1 MTGAEKNLRAGP
13 GLRRPEPQ
21 VPASVPGTKGPGLKG
36 IVQHQLDQSYH
47 SPLIEKLRASGFSLK
62 AGRLT
67 IHLAREFGFCYGVER
82 AVQYAY
88 ETRARFPDRRIFL
101 TNEIIHNP
109 RVNAELQGMGVKIL
123 SGKDFQNEITQNDV
137 VIMPAFGVPVEALKE
152 FQKKNC
158 VIVDTTCGS
167 VMSVWRRVES
177 YSRDGFT
184 SVIHGKYDHEETRAT
199 CSRAAKYLVVKDK
212 EQAKQVCEYISGHGP
227 NTRAPSPFPLPLKGE
242 RIGEGEF
249 GTQSSFLAAF
259 KDACSEGFD
268 PDHDLGKIGFANQT
282 TMLSRESMEIS
293 NMLCEALLARYG
305 KRELRDRFRYFDTIC
320 SATQDR
326 QDAIRELGEK
336 KMDLILVIGGY
347 KSSNTGHLAEIASAF
362 CPAYHVEDASSIL
375 SREKIR
381 HKKIGAPDVLETSDW
396 LPAGEIKVG
405 VTAGASTPNR
415 LVEEVIQR
423 LIDISL

>member
-1 MTGAEKNLRAGP
+1 MA
-13 GLRRPEPQ
+13 
-21 VPASVPGTKGPGLKG
+21 GTKKNPRTHFGLKG

-47 SPLIEKLRASGFSLK
+47 SPLIEKVRASGFSLRS
-62 AGRLT
+62 GRLE

-82 AVQYAY
+82 AVQFAY
-88 ETRARFPDRRIFL
+88 ETRARFPERRIFL

-109 RVNAELQGMGVKIL
+109 RVNAELQGMGVRIL
-123 SGKDFQNEITQNDV
+123 TDSASHSEITQKDV

-152 FQKKNC
+152 FQKKGC

-184 SVIHGKYDHEETRAT
+184 AVIHGKYDHEETHAT
-199 CSRAAKYLVVKDK
+199 CSRAAKYLVVKDGA
-212 EQAKQVCEYISGHGP
+212 QAAEVCRYI
-227 NTRAPSPFPLPLKGE
+227 
-242 RIGEGEF
+242 EG
-249 GTQSSFLAAF
+249 SSDRGAFLEKF
-259 KDACSEGFD
+259 KDACSAGFD
-268 PDHDLGKIGFANQT
+268 PDKDLEKIGFANQT
-282 TMLSRESMEIS
+282 TMLSRESIEIS
-293 NMLCEALLARYG
+293 EMLRGALRARYG
-305 KRELRDRFRYFDTIC
+305 EGELQDRFRHFDTIC

-347 KSSNTGHLAEIASAF
+347 KSSNTGHLAEIASGF
-362 CPAYHVEDASSIL
+362 CPAYHMEDASSIL
-375 SREKIR
+375 SAEKIR
-381 HKKIGAPDVLETSDW
+381 HKKIGAQEILETSGW

-423 LIDISL
+423 LIDISK

>member
-1 MTGAEKNLRAGP
+1 MPPSEKIVRT
-13 GLRRPEPQ
+13 
-21 VPASVPGTKGPGLKG
+21 SFGLKG

-47 SPLIEKLRASGFSLK
+47 SPLIDKIRAQGFFMKS
-62 AGRLT
+62 GRLE
-67 IHLAREFGFCYGVER
+67 IHLAKQFGFCYGVER

-123 SGKDFQNEITQNDV
+123 TGDASRFEITEKDV

-177 YSRDGFT
+177 YSGDGFT

-199 CSRAAKYLVVKDK
+199 CSRSTKYLVVKDK
-212 EQAKQVCEYISGHGP
+212 EQAAQVCDFIAGSGD
-227 NTRAPSPFPLPLKGE
+227 R
-242 RIGEGEF
+242 
-249 GTQSSFLAAF
+249 GTFLEKF
-259 KDACSEGFD
+259 KHACSESFD
-268 PDHDLGKIGFANQT
+268 PDKDLGKIGFANQT
-282 TMLSRESMEIS
+282 TMLSRESIEIS
-293 NMLCEALLARYG
+293 DLLRDALRVRYG
-305 KRELRDRFRYFDTIC
+305 EAGLQDRFRHFDTIC

-326 QDAIRELGEK
+326 QDAVRELGEK
-336 KMDLILVIGGY
+336 RMDVILVIGGY
-347 KSSNTGHLAEIASAF
+347 RSSNTGHLVELASEF
-362 CPAYHVEDASSIL
+362 CPAFHVEDASSLI
-375 SREKIR
+375 SGGKIR
-381 HKKIGAPDVLETSDW
+381 HKKTGAQEILETEGW
-396 LPAGEIKVG
+396 LQEKGTDPLKVG

-415 LVEEVIQR
+415 VVEEVIQR
-423 LIDISL
+423 LIDIAK

>member
-1 MTGAEKNLRAGP
+1 MTEAEKNFRT
-13 GLRRPEPQ
+13 
-21 VPASVPGTKGPGLKG
+21 SFGLKG

-47 SPLIEKLRASGFSLK
+47 SPLIEKLRAAGFTLRT
-62 AGRLT
+62 GRLE
-67 IHLAREFGFCYGVER
+67 IHLAKEFGFCYGVER
-82 AVQYAY
+82 AVEYAY
-88 ETRARFPDRRIFL
+88 ETRARFPDRHIFL

-109 RVNAELQGMGVKIL
+109 RVNAELQGMGVQIL
-123 SGKDFQNEITQNDV
+123 TGHASCSEITEKDV

-152 FQKKNC
+152 FQSKRC

-177 YSRDGFT
+177 YSEDGFT

-199 CSRAAKYLVVKDK
+199 CSRASKYLVVKDK
-212 EQAKQVCEYISGHGP
+212 KQAKQVCEYLVASGTSAAEMP
-227 NTRAPSPFPLPLKGE
+227 ANRRDA
-242 RIGEGEF
+242 
-249 GTQSSFLAAF
+249 FLATF
-259 KDACSEGFD
+259 KDACSAGFD
-268 PDHDLGKIGFANQT
+268 PDKDLGKIGFANQT
-282 TMLSRESMEIS
+282 TMLSRESIAIS
-293 NMLCEALLARYG
+293 EMLREALRSRYG
-305 KRELRDRFRYFDTIC
+305 DAELPDRFRHFDTIC

-347 KSSNTGHLAEIASAF
+347 KSSNTGHLAEIASEF

-381 HKKIGAPDVLETSDW
+381 HKKIGSQEVLETSGW

-405 VTAGASTPNR
+405 ITAGASTPNR

-423 LIDISL
+423 LIDLSGVK

>member
-1 MTGAEKNLRAGP
+1 MDEMGKPLRK
-13 GLRRPEPQ
+13 
-21 VPASVPGTKGPGLKG
+21 SPGLKDT
-36 IVQHQLDQSYH
+36 VQNQLDQSYH
-47 SPLIEKLRASGFSLK
+47 SPLIDKVRTSGFSLK
-62 AGRLT
+62 TGRLE
-67 IHLAREFGFCYGVER
+67 IHLAKEFGFCYGVER
-82 AVQYAY
+82 AVEYAY

-123 SGKDFQNEITQNDV
+123 TDNASRSEITEKDV
-137 VIMPAFGVPVEALKE
+137 VIMPAFGVPVDALKE
-152 FQKKNC
+152 FQEKRC

-199 CSRAAKYLVVKDK
+199 CSRAVKYLVIKDK
-212 EQAKQVCEYISGHGP
+212 TQAEQVCKYISGLG
-227 NTRAPSPFPLPLKGE
+227 TRD
-242 RIGEGEF
+242 
-249 GTQSSFLAAF
+249 SFLAGF
-259 KDACSEGFD
+259 KDACSKGFD
-268 PDHDLGKIGFANQT
+268 PDEDLGKIGFANQT
-282 TMLSRESMEIS
+282 TMLSRESIEIS
-293 NMLCEALLARYG
+293 EMLREALRARYG
-305 KRELRDRFRYFDTIC
+305 KDGLGDRFRHFDTIC

-336 KMDLILVIGGY
+336 KMDVILVIGGY
-347 KSSNTGHLAEIASAF
+347 KSSNTGHLAGIASEF
-362 CPAYHVEDASSIL
+362 CPAYHVEDASSII

-381 HKKIGAPDVLETSDW
+381 HKKTGAQETIETSGW

-415 LVEEVIQR
+415 VVEEVIRR
-423 LIDISL
+423 LIDISGGSHDI

>member
-1 MTGAEKNLRAGP
+1 MTGTGENFHKDP
-13 GLRRPEPQ
+13 
-21 VPASVPGTKGPGLKG
+21 KLKG

-47 SPLIEKLRASGFSLK
+47 SSLIDKIRAGGFSLK
-62 AGRLT
+62 TGRLE
-67 IHLAREFGFCYGVER
+67 IHLAKEFGFCYGVER
-82 AVQYAY
+82 AVEYAY
-88 ETRARFPDRRIFL
+88 QTCARFPDRHIFL

-123 SGKDFQNEITQNDV
+123 TDNTSRSEITKKDV

-152 FQKKNC
+152 FKEKEC

-199 CSRAAKYLVVKDK
+199 CSRAAKYLVVKNRA
-212 EQAKQVCEYISGHGP
+212 EAEQVCDYIHGASAGK
-227 NTRAPSPFPLPLKGE
+227 RDL
-242 RIGEGEF
+242 
-249 GTQSSFLAAF
+249 FLAIF

-268 PDHDLGKIGFANQT
+268 PDTDLGKIGFANQT
-282 TMLSRESMEIS
+282 TMLSRESIEIS
-293 NMLCEALLARYG
+293 EMLREALRTRYG
-305 KRELRDRFRYFDTIC
+305 AGELPDRFRHFDTIC

-336 KMDLILVIGGY
+336 KMSVILVIGGY
-347 KSSNTGHLAEIASAF
+347 KSSNTGHLAEIASEF
-362 CPAYHVEDASSIL
+362 CPAYHIEDASSII

-381 HKKIGAPDVLETSDW
+381 HKKTGTQEVLETSGW
-396 LPAGEIKVG
+396 LSAGEIKVG
-405 VTAGASTPNR
+405 ITAGASTPNR
-415 LVEEVIQR
+415 VVEEVIRR
-423 LIDISL
+423 LIDISG

>member
-1 MTGAEKNLRAGP
+1 MTGTEKNLRA
-13 GLRRPEPQ
+13 
-21 VPASVPGTKGPGLKG
+21 SFGLKG

-47 SPLIEKLRASGFSLK
+47 SPLIEKVRASGFSLK
-62 AGRLT
+62 TGRLE
-67 IHLAREFGFCYGVER
+67 IHLAKEFGFCYGVER
-82 AVQYAY
+82 AVEFAY
-88 ETRARFPDRRIFL
+88 ETRARFPDRHIFL

-109 RVNAELQGMGVKIL
+109 RVNAELPGMGVKIL
-123 SGKDFQNEITQNDV
+123 TDNASRSEITEKDV
-137 VIMPAFGVPVEALKE
+137 VIMPAFGVPVEALRE

-177 YSRDGFT
+177 YSQDGFT
-184 SVIHGKYDHEETRAT
+184 AVIHGKYDHEETRAT
-199 CSRAAKYLVVKDK
+199 CSRAARYLVVKDQD
-212 EQAKQVCEYISGHGP
+212 QAKEVCCYIAGDSDRG
-227 NTRAPSPFPLPLKGE
+227 A
-242 RIGEGEF
+242 
-249 GTQSSFLAAF
+249 FLEKF

-268 PDHDLGKIGFANQT
+268 PDKDLGKIGFANQT
-282 TMLSRESMEIS
+282 TMLSRESIEIS
-293 NMLCEALLARYG
+293 EILRGALRTRYG
-305 KRELRDRFRYFDTIC
+305 ESELPDRFRHFDTIC

-326 QDAIRELGEK
+326 QDAIRGLGEK

-347 KSSNTGHLAEIASAF
+347 KSSNTGHLAEIASEF

-381 HKKIGAPDVLETSDW
+381 HKKIGSQEALETSGW
-396 LPAGEIKVG
+396 LPEGEIKVG

-423 LIDISL
+423 LIDISK

>member
-1 MTGAEKNLRAGP
+1 MTEPEKTFRASFGI
-13 GLRRPEPQ
+13 
-21 VPASVPGTKGPGLKG
+21 KG

-47 SPLIEKLRASGFSLK
+47 SPLIDKIRTAGFSLRT
-62 AGRLT
+62 GRLE
-67 IHLAREFGFCYGVER
+67 IRLAKEFGFCYGVER
-82 AVQYAY
+82 AVEFAY

-123 SGKDFQNEITQNDV
+123 IDDASRSEITEKDV
-137 VIMPAFGVPVEALKE
+137 VIMPAFGVPVEALRE
-152 FQKKNC
+152 FQKKGC

-177 YSRDGFT
+177 YSQDGFT

-199 CSRAAKYLVVKDK
+199 CSRAAKYLVVKNKD
-212 EQAKQVCEYISGHGP
+212 QAKQVCDYIAG
-227 NTRAPSPFPLPLKGE
+227 
-242 RIGEGEF
+242 F
-249 GTQSSFLAAF
+249 GTRDSFLMAF
-259 KDACSEGFD
+259 KDACSEGFH
-268 PDHDLGKIGFANQT
+268 PDKDLGKIGFANQT
-282 TMLSRESMEIS
+282 TMLSRESIEIS
-293 NMLCEALLARYG
+293 EMLRLALGARYG
-305 KRELRDRFRYFDTIC
+305 QAELSNRFRHFDTIC

-336 KMDLILVIGGY
+336 KMDVILVIGGY
-347 KSSNTGHLAEIASAF
+347 KSSNTGHLAEIASEF

-375 SREKIR
+375 SGEKIR
-381 HKKIGAPDVLETSDW
+381 HKKIGAQEVLETSGW

-423 LIDISL
+423 LIDISGAK